1 MGQNIILKSL
11 GIKNNFEKVLGSK
24 YEFEMYDGIV
34 ANISKA
40 CYWTHFFFR
49 KTFLKVC
56 LPKLLFYGNNEYE
69 KESKATRVN
78 ISAKN

>member
-1 MGQNIILKSL
+1 
-11 GIKNNFEKVLGSK
+11 
-24 YEFEMYDGIV
+24 MYDGIL
-34 ANISKA
+34 ANIGKS